1 MSISTKIPANSI
13 QQFSNP
19 ISHTMLALSPPL
31 FSTIGWPLE
40 DHSISQDHN
49 NYYSAESSLL
59 HFPTTLQPQF
69 DQLDHSTPSTA
80 VSGESNISSMVK
92 KLNHNASERDR
103 RKKINNLYSSLRSLV
118 PADHAKRL
126 SIPAT
131 VSRVLKYIPE
141 LQQQVEGLIQ
151 KRDELLS
158 KMSKQE
164 NVILQEEKQLQ
175 STARRSGSSL
185 SAVSTSRLSDTEV
198 AIQISTVKSTHNII
212 SRILQSLEEDGLE
225 ILNAS
230 TFESSGGRVFYN
242 LQLQV
247 DMFYRL
253 ECENLSQKLM
263 SYLWGELR
271 GEVDK
276 ASGDLEEGGN
286 GVVEYWP
293 EVFLALEYV
302 VEAVVANLVYGGEV
316 DEGLVADVV
325 AMWRWRRS
333 REIERERE
341 RERESKESRC

>member
-1 MSISTKIPANSI
+1 
-13 QQFSNP
+13 
-19 ISHTMLALSPPL
+19 MLALSPPL

-40 DHSISQDHN
+40 DHSISHDHN

-242 LQLQV
+242 LHLQV

-263 SYLWGELR
+263 SY
-271 GEVDK
+271 V
-276 ASGDLEEGGN
+276 
-286 GVVEYWP
+286 
-293 EVFLALEYV
+293 
-302 VEAVVANLVYGGEV
+302 
-316 DEGLVADVV
+316 
-325 AMWRWRRS
+325 
-333 REIERERE
+333 
-341 RERESKESRC
+341 

>member
-1 MSISTKIPANSI
+1 MSCFRAWHTIISLKVSI
-13 QQFSNP
+13 VP
-19 ISHTMLALSPPL
+19 Y
-31 FSTIGWPLE
+31 STIA
-40 DHSISQDHN
+40 SI
-49 NYYSAESSLL
+49 ESYL
-59 HFPTTLQPQF
+59 HY
-69 DQLDHSTPSTA
+69 A
-80 VSGESNISSMVK
+80 NIFF
-92 KLNHNASERDR
+92 L
-103 RKKINNLYSSLRSLV
+103 IQ
-118 PADHAKRL
+118 KRL

-247 DMFYRL
+247 LFILFCWNFKRLIVYILLFYLLYR
-253 ECENLSQKLM
+253 
-263 SYLWGELR
+263 
-271 GEVDK
+271 
-276 ASGDLEEGGN
+276 
-286 GVVEYWP
+286 
-293 EVFLALEYV
+293 
-302 VEAVVANLVYGGEV
+302 
-316 DEGLVADVV
+316 
-325 AMWRWRRS
+325 
-333 REIERERE
+333 
-341 RERESKESRC
+341 